1 MSTFTFRDKE
11 YTIKEF
17 VPVEQILQKVQTI
30 MELSLAPELGLY
42 LPGQLEIFKV
52 IFGIQLFSD
61 LEFID
66 EEIDKPMEL
75 YDELRQSGIDDILE
89 NCLISNKSYRLLTS
103 LLYETIDKF
112 EKYQT
117 SAYGILDSL
126 KKEYNDLDFNIDKLQ
141 EKIKNKENMEYLDEV
156 MNKMGGEPKN
166 ITPLGENK

>member
-11 YTIKEF
+11 YTLKEF
-17 VPVEQILQKVQTI
+17 VPIEQILKKVQTI

-42 LPGQLEIFKV
+42 MPGSLEVFKT

-75 YDELRQSGIDDILE
+75 YDELRQSGIGDILE
-89 NCLISNKSYRLLTS
+89 NYLISNKSYQLFTS
-103 LLYETIDKF
+103 LLYQTIDKF

-126 KKEYNDLDFNIDKLQ
+126 KKDYNDMDFNIEKLQ
-141 EKIKNKENMEYLDEV
+141 EKIKNKENIEYLDEV
-156 MNKMGGEPKN
+156 MEKMGGAATT
-166 ITPLGENK
+166 TPIK

>member
-17 VPVEQILQKVQTI
+17 VPVEQILQKIQTI

-42 LPGQLEIFKV
+42 MPGSLEVFKTIFV
-52 IFGIQLFSD
+52 IQLFSD
-61 LEFID
+61 LEFTD

-75 YDELRQSGIDDILE
+75 YDELRQSGVSDILQD
-89 NCLISNKSYRLLTS
+89 CLISNKSYQLFSS
-103 LLYETIDKF
+103 LLYQTIDKF

-126 KKEYNDLDFNIDKLQ
+126 KKDYNDMDFNIEKLQ
-141 EKIKNKENMEYLDEV
+141 EKIKNKENIEYLDEV
-156 MNKMGGEPKN
+156 MEKMGGAATT
-166 ITPLGENK
+166 TPIK

>member
-11 YTIKEF
+11 YTLKEF
-17 VPVEQILQKVQTI
+17 VPVEQILKKIQTI

-42 LPGQLEIFKV
+42 MPGSLEVFKT

-75 YDELRQSGIDDILE
+75 YDELRQSGVGDILQD
-89 NCLISNKSYRLLTS
+89 CLISNKSYQLFSS
-103 LLYETIDKF
+103 LLYQTIDKF

-126 KKEYNDLDFNIDKLQ
+126 KKDYNDMDFNIEKLQ
-141 EKIKNKENMEYLDEV
+141 EKIKNKENIEYLDEV
-156 MNKMGGEPKN
+156 MEKMGGAATT
-166 ITPLGENK
+166 TPIK

>member
-11 YTIKEF
+11 YTTKEF

-42 LPGQLEIFKV
+42 MPGSLEVFKTIFS
-52 IFGIQLFSD
+52 IQLFSD
-61 LEFID
+61 LEFTD

-75 YDELRQSGIDDILE
+75 YDELRQSGISDILQD
-89 NCLISNKSYRLLTS
+89 CLISNKSYQLFNS
-103 LLYETIDKF
+103 LLYQTIDKF

-126 KKEYNDLDFNIDKLQ
+126 KKDYNDMDFNIEKLQ
-141 EKIKNKENMEYLDEV
+141 EKIKNKENIEYLDEV
-156 MNKMGGEPKN
+156 MEKMGGAATT
-166 ITPLGENK
+166 TPIK